1 MRLCQQSAS
10 IGWPPAQRASSAM
23 SGACTATPAEVAI
36 QHVQQLAEPRQK
48 RARGTLMD
56 IFEMSALPAET
67 IDKLTAALQAYARV
81 AIHFHPDRLVK
92 GGETVAGSMLATGCV
107 QSQFES
113 QISNGKVDSA
123 PGGKRDQWE
132 NRLFGQ
138 AYQDAAPFW
147 RPKYGAL
154 FLLGQSDGPAPRFGS
169 CYFLLSPDATKRATF
184 CYGDS
189 HLDPPIRGTYEL
201 WEDVLSELFQESFT
215 RDGTLGLHGL
225 RPPALVGRMLELLQA
240 PLSDKQLATALSF
253 GIVLFCPER
262 IFTNYRAGFT
272 AQPRW
277 SYPAARNLDHY
288 IEAQVHGQVELG
300 RDVDALVADPSFKGT
315 PVGAQLQSIA
325 SQYGMLLHWHAGSQL
340 CVDAVPRDFRGPRMP
355 ALAHMVA
362 PAGMLT
368 PALIGAAARNASEPN
383 AEQLDLGPPDKVLQ
397 ELKLLWH
404 VLLRYGDP
412 LNA

>member
-1 MRLCQQSAS
+1 M
-10 IGWPPAQRASSAM
+10 
-23 SGACTATPAEVAI
+23 
-36 QHVQQLAEPRQK
+36 
-48 RARGTLMD
+48 
-56 IFEMSALPAET
+56 
-67 IDKLTAALQAYARV
+67 
-81 AIHFHPDRLVK
+81 
-92 GGETVAGSMLATGCV
+92 AGSMLATGCV

-262 IFTNYRAGFT
+262 ILLTT
-272 AQPRW
+272 
-277 SYPAARNLDHY
+277 
-288 IEAQVHGQVELG
+288 G
-300 RDVDALVADPSFKGT
+300 R
-315 PVGAQLQSIA
+315 
-325 SQYGMLLHWHAGSQL
+325 GSQHNL
-340 CVDAVPRDFRGPRMP
+340 GGAIQQRGTWITTSKRKCT
-355 ALAHMVA
+355 ARLNWG
-362 PAGMLT
+362 GMLT
-368 PALIGAAARNASEPN
+368 PWLRTHR
-383 AEQLDLGPPDKVLQ
+383 LKVPRSV
-397 ELKLLWH
+397 H
-404 VLLRYGDP
+404 SCR
-412 LNA
+412 A

>member
-1 MRLCQQSAS
+1 
-10 IGWPPAQRASSAM
+10 M

-48 RARGTLMD
+48 RARDTLMD
-56 IFEMSALPAET
+56 IFEMGALPVET
-67 IDKLTAALQAYARV
+67 IDQLTAALQAHARV

-240 PLSDKQLATALSF
+240 PLSDK
-253 GIVLFCPER
+253 
-262 IFTNYRAGFT
+262 
-272 AQPRW
+272 W

-362 PAGMLT
+362 PEGMLT
-368 PALIGAAARNASEPN
+368 PALIGAAARNAIEPN
-383 AEQLDLGPPDKVLQ
+383 ADQLDLGPPDKVLQ